1 MELENIKAL
10 AAELAKNVKTEK
22 DLNALTQQLLK
33 MTVETALNTELSE
46 HLGYEKHQPK
56 PKGNARNG
64 YTPKTLKASLAKLE
78 SPLRVIGK
86 VVLNLNWSRNIRPDS
101 PRWMIRY

>member
-1 MELENIKAL
+1 MDLENIKAL

-22 DLNALTQQLLK
+22 DLNTLTQQLLK

-46 HLGYEKHQPK
+46 HLGYEKNQPK

-64 YTPKTLKASLAKLE
+64 YTPKTLKSQVGEVEIATPRDREGSFEPQLL
-78 SPLRVIGK
+78 
-86 VVLNLNWSRNIRPDS
+86 IRPVEV
-101 PRWMIRY
+101 